1 MEESKILDCRN
12 LRISFRTLNGT
23 VKAVRG
29 IDFQLY
35 RGKTLAIVGESG
47 SGKSVTSKAVMGIL
61 APNKIVEEGEILYGD
76 KDLLQIS
83 EEEFCKLR
91 GSKIS
96 MIFQDPFSS
105 LNPIKKVGIQITESM
120 KLKRASARKEAKYNF
135 KYSKKIYDDFIAKHP
150 DCGYSS
156 KDLDQVVEMYKNKNS
171 SEEAFKLSK
180 FDRITNDNVI
190 SYEKTILA
198 TVNEAKKQ
206 KLSEQMAAYKSKR
219 AIKHEELQKA
229 LDSANEKIAETHT
242 DYTKYDLTSL
252 NKLTEKIF
260 AEYYKDL
267 LKRYQENSK
276 KLEETFSKFASL
288 DGDEFIN
295 AVKANIKD
303 MNGYVLACQNDLAL
317 EKDEL
322 IYTFGVSI
330 KHLVK
335 DYYLRKKDELK
346 KEKTAEKNKKKEAA
360 GKSTDLTAKQ
370 KAWAS
375 EINTASC
382 TKVEKIKNQIASVID
397 ALKTDYVKNLTEAME
412 EKNTKKNAEA
422 YVKAFTDGIVTYSHP
437 VNNEEII
444 ERAINILGLVGIP
457 EPQKRIKQY
466 PFEFSGGMRQRIV
479 IAIALS
485 SNPEI
490 LICDEPT
497 TALDV
502 TIQAQILELINDLKK
517 KLNLSI
523 IFITHNLG
531 VVANMADDIAVMYA
545 GKIVEYGTVDEIFY
559 EPKHPYT
566 WALLASMPDLETKT
580 KLDAIPGAPPNMII
594 PPKGDAFAARNKYA
608 MKIDFEK
615 EPPHFY
621 VSPTHWAATWLLAK
635 GAPKVEPPTI
645 VTERINRMKKLNAEA
660 NKEKE

>member
-96 MIFQDPFSS
+96 MIFQDPLSS

-229 LDSANEKIAETHT
+229 LDSANEKIAET
-242 DYTKYDLTSL
+242 D
-252 NKLTEKIF
+252 
-260 AEYYKDL
+260 
-267 LKRYQENSK
+267 R
-276 KLEETFSKFASL
+276 
-288 DGDEFIN
+288 
-295 AVKANIKD
+295 
-303 MNGYVLACQNDLAL
+303 
-317 EKDEL
+317 
-322 IYTFGVSI
+322 
-330 KHLVK
+330 
-335 DYYLRKKDELK
+335 
-346 KEKTAEKNKKKEAA
+346 
-360 GKSTDLTAKQ
+360 KSTRLN
-370 KAWAS
+370 S
-375 EINTASC
+375 
-382 TKVEKIKNQIASVID
+382 
-397 ALKTDYVKNLTEAME
+397 
-412 EKNTKKNAEA
+412 
-422 YVKAFTDGIVTYSHP
+422 SH
-437 VNNEEII
+437 
-444 ERAINILGLVGIP
+444 
-457 EPQKRIKQY
+457 
-466 PFEFSGGMRQRIV
+466 
-479 IAIALS
+479 
-485 SNPEI
+485 
-490 LICDEPT
+490 
-497 TALDV
+497 
-502 TIQAQILELINDLKK
+502 
-517 KLNLSI
+517 
-523 IFITHNLG
+523 
-531 VVANMADDIAVMYA
+531 
-545 GKIVEYGTVDEIFY
+545 
-559 EPKHPYT
+559 
-566 WALLASMPDLETKT
+566 
-580 KLDAIPGAPPNMII
+580 
-594 PPKGDAFAARNKYA
+594 
-608 MKIDFEK
+608 
-615 EPPHFY
+615 
-621 VSPTHWAATWLLAK
+621 
-635 GAPKVEPPTI
+635 
-645 VTERINRMKKLNAEA
+645 
-660 NKEKE
+660 